1 MAAELKTNGVEY
13 SPNKSERLNGASGGG
28 GGVEE
33 RYRKKDREDGD
44 EERVPLKQPVDVEKT
59 VPVASLEDCD
69 EDHHDTGESVTL
81 KAKTLKR
88 KKKEKM
94 VKAKDVDEELEEKI
108 KPIKGEFKFQ
118 LKKLQMF

>member
-13 SPNKSERLNGASGGG
+13 SPNKSERLNGASGGGG

-44 EERVPLKQPVDVEKT
+44 EERVPLKQPVDVEKA
-59 VPVASLEDCD
+59 VPVARMEDCD
-69 EDHHDTGESVTL
+69 EDQHDTGDSVAL

-94 VKAKDVDEELEEKI
+94 IKAKDVDEDLEEKK
-108 KPIKGEFKFQ
+108 KPIKGKSI
-118 LKKLQMF
+118 